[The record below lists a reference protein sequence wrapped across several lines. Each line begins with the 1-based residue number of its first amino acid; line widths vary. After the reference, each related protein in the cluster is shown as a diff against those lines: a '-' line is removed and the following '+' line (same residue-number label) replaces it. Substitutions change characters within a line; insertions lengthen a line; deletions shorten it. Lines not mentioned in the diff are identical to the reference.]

1 MPYRLTQ
8 PSESC
13 RISVLFSP
21 YNDFL
26 IFITLQVAL
35 PCVVQGAKLRT
46 GPLKIC
52 KPAPRPTGFGE
63 NFSIRPAG
71 RLKIFHQKPC
81 IFSPRP
87 YLPPET
93 SKVKP
98 PTRHKK
104 KVNVMK
110 KRTEIQQDLKR
121 GFGSAPTGIKKW
133 VKWLAVGFVV
143 YVAVRFVC
151 AFVGGVVAGLGGLL
165 PMLGVLAVVVF
176 LIRAVWRILSVFV
189 SLCVLALLLILFCV
203 IL

>member
-1 MPYRLTQ
+1 MRGSGCEATAGTP
-8 PSESC
+8 
-13 RISVLFSP
+13 
-21 YNDFL
+21 
-26 IFITLQVAL
+26 
-35 PCVVQGAKLRT
+35 
-46 GPLKIC
+46 KIC
-52 KPAPRPTGFGE
+52 KPASRPTGFGE

-93 SKVKP
+93 SKVK
-98 PTRHKK
+98 
-104 KVNVMK
+104 

-133 VKWLAVGFVV
+133 VKWSAVGFVV

-165 PMLGVLAVVVF
+165 PSLGVLAVVVF
-176 LIRAVWRILSVFV
+176 LIRLSM
-189 SLCVLALLLILFCV
+189 AHLFHCPYPFSFFSFSSSFFA
-203 IL
+203 